1 MSLTLLS
8 PPAAE
13 PVTLSELKAH
23 LRVTT
28 DDEDALIT
36 GMLVAA
42 VRAVEARASLAL
54 MPQQWRLTLDAVPEE
69 TLFLP
74 LSPVSALDDV
84 TVIGGEGEAQ
94 TVADNLYDFVPG
106 ASARLRRAGPWP
118 NPVPRLGGVRIDFTA
133 GYADADAVPEPLK
146 QAVKNLAA
154 FFFES
159 REAAGE
165 AKIYAVP
172 SSVDA
177 LIAPYR
183 EALL

>member
-28 DDEDALIT
+28 SDEDALIT

-42 VRAVEARASLAL
+42 VRAIEARASLAL
-54 MPQQWRLTLDAVPEE
+54 MPQQWRLTLDAAPED
-69 TLFLP
+69 TVFLP
-74 LSPVSALDDV
+74 LSPVSALDAV
-84 TVIGGEGEAQ
+84 AVIDGEGDAQ
-94 TVADNLYDFVPG
+94 TVADSLYDFVPG
-106 ASARLRRAGPWP
+106 AGARIRPAGPWP
-118 NPVPRLGGVRIDFTA
+118 IPVPRLGGVRIDFTA

-154 FFFES
+154 YFFES

-165 AKIYAVP
+165 TRVYSVP
-172 SSVDA
+172 ASVDA

-183 EALL
+183 EARL